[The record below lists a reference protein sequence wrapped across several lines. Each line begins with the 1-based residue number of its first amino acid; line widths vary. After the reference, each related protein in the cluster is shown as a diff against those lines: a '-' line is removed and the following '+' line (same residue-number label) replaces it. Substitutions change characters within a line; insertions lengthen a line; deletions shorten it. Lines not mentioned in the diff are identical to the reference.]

1 MVRALL
7 HLSLRDHDLQI
18 SRTNNATIEVIIEA
32 SGFNNS
38 LAGALSCS
46 NAFSKTAANEA
57 RQKWIGIYLQDGMT
71 SSYLFFF
78 ELKDSTTTD
87 TE

>member
-1 MVRALL
+1 M
-7 HLSLRDHDLQI
+7 

-32 SGFNNS
+32 GGFNNS

-57 RQKWIGIYLQDGMT
+57 RQKWIDTYLQDGMP
-71 SSYLFFF
+71 SFSMFLF
-78 ELKDSTTTD
+78 
-87 TE
+87 